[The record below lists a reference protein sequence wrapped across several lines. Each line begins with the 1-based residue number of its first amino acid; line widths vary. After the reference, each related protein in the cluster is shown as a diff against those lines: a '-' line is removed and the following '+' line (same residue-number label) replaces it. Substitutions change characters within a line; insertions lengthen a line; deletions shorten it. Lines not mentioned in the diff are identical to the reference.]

1 MTTPTTDSLVYADPK
16 PDGEVMLK
24 YPKQLKKFMAEG
36 LSRATFDR
44 WYSLRAN
51 GRPVDENRN
60 STTLAVTA
68 SLFALLM
75 IFLIA
80 LAQSRQGVDKYVS
93 GRNLIKSP
101 DERALVWRIAG
112 QGDIS
117 RVDLATMQ
125 IPDEITLQ
133 IRVPAGLA
141 APLAESASPPV
152 LVLPTLSF
160 KTAEVTIN
168 GRFIRQFLEGERIVL
183 PLPVDG
189 SQVPGGMLDIE
200 IRAHKMPRAKPPL
213 MPISRPDLSK
223 SEQSMLVMPFSE
235 YKDLNEFASA
245 DRIGRGD
252 YVGFVGRMIMA
263 VFALVLFL
271 LVDASPESLGL
282 ALFMG
287 FEALAM
293 SFKFDWLPGIEKG
306 LVSNFCF
313 QMGDLFRIYFA
324 LQLARI
330 APKSTKLWFV
340 FGVPLS
346 LLYGYVRVE
355 EKRLGWTFPAEIPNI
370 RDIIAGGTGV
380 IVCARAAS
388 ILVGRKLP
396 WRVAALS
403 VAAVGFFEQVV
414 DPLGHY
420 LPFISR
426 NEVFTEL
433 VDILQPISAWL
444 LAFSA
449 FINIS
454 TLETRVK
461 ALSGSEVRAQSIER
475 EMELGR
481 SVQATFLR
489 IPEVP
494 APVMIDCHHEA
505 AVYVA
510 GDMYFIDWNP
520 NSQQLTV
527 ILSDL
532 TGHGVQAALKASAT
546 NVIAQTLWSGGSVVQ
561 DRRRDRLVRFDGQVQ
576 SFLNR
581 LGGDQ
586 EMNTMLGLEFD
597 VKSGAIE
604 IFRSNFPMPL
614 LLTRSPEGPGGNQ
627 KSIWT
632 VTPVILPNRK
642 LSAMRLQPG
651 SFLLIATDG
660 FFTTSQQIAHL
671 VRFLRQN
678 LNGDAPAET
687 ASEIKALFLQFSGFD
702 KTPLPDDRTLIVMGV
717 AAA

>member
-1 MTTPTTDSLVYADPK
+1 MTTLTTDSRVFADSIW
-16 PDGEVMLK
+16 DGERMLK
-24 YPKQLKKFMAEG
+24 YRKQLKNIMIKG
-36 LSRATFDR
+36 LSSATFDR
-44 WYSLRAN
+44 WYSLRAK
-51 GRPVDENRN
+51 GHPVDENRN
-60 STTLAVTA
+60 SATLAVTA

-80 LAQSRQGVDKYVS
+80 LAQSRQSIDKYVS
-93 GRNLIKSP
+93 GRSLIKAP
-101 DERALVWRIAG
+101 DEHALVWHIAG
-112 QGDIS
+112 QGEIS
-117 RVDLATMQ
+117 RADLATMV
-125 IPDEITLQ
+125 IPEEVTLQ

-141 APLAESASPPV
+141 APLVESTSPPV
-152 LVLPTLSF
+152 LVLPALFF
-160 KTAEVTIN
+160 KTAKVTVN
-168 GRFIRQFLEGERIVL
+168 GRFVRQFLEGERIVL
-183 PLPVDG
+183 PLPLGG
-189 SQVPGGMLDIE
+189 SQIPGGMLDIE
-200 IRAHKMPRAKPPL
+200 IQLHKQPKAKPPL
-213 MPISRPDLSK
+213 MPMGLPDLSK
-223 SEQSMLVMPFSE
+223 AEQSMLVMPFSE

-271 LVDASPESLGL
+271 VVDASPESLGL

-287 FEALAM
+287 FEAIAM

-330 APKSTKLWFV
+330 APKSTKWWFI

-380 IVCARAAS
+380 VVCARAAT

-396 WRVAALS
+396 WRVAALC
-403 VAAVGFFEQVV
+403 VAAVGFFEQIV
-414 DPLGHY
+414 DPLGQY

-426 NEVFTEL
+426 NELFTEL

-454 TLETRVK
+454 SLETRVK

-475 EMELGR
+475 EMELGK

-489 IPEVP
+489 IPEIP
-494 APVMIDCHHEA
+494 LPIMIDCHHEA

-510 GDMYFIDWNP
+510 GDMYFIDWNLH
-520 NSQQLTV
+520 SQQLTV

-546 NVIAQTLWSGGSVVQ
+546 NVIAQTLWTGGSVVQ

-581 LGGDQ
+581 LGGDE

-597 VKSGAIE
+597 VKTGAIE

-614 LLTRSPEGPGGNQ
+614 LLTRSSGGVEGGE
-627 KSIWT
+627 KTIWT
-632 VTPVILPNRK
+632 IAPVILPNRK
-642 LSAMRLQPG
+642 LSAMRLERG

-660 FFTTSQQIAHL
+660 FFTTSQQVAHL

-678 LNGDAPAET
+678 LNADAPAET
-687 ASEIKALFLQFSGFD
+687 ASEIKELVLQFSGFQ
-702 KTPLPDDRTLIVMGV
+702 KTPLPDDRTLIVLGV
-717 AAA
+717 AA

>member
-1 MTTPTTDSLVYADPK
+1 
-16 PDGEVMLK
+16 MLK
-24 YPKQLKKFMAEG
+24 YPKLLKNIFVEG
-36 LSRATFDR
+36 LSSATFDR
-44 WYSLRAN
+44 WYSLRAS
-51 GRPVDENRN
+51 GRPADENRN

-75 IFLIA
+75 IFLVA
-80 LAQSRQGVDKYVS
+80 LAQSRQSIDKYVS
-93 GRNLIKSP
+93 GRSLIKAP
-101 DERALVWRIAG
+101 DERALVWRVAG
-112 QGDIS
+112 QGSIS
-117 RVDLATMQ
+117 RADLAT
-125 IPDEITLQ
+125 IPIPEEITLQ
-133 IRVPAGLA
+133 IQVPAGLA
-141 APLAESASPPV
+141 LPFVDSTSPPV
-152 LVLPTLSF
+152 LVLPSISF
-160 KTAEVTIN
+160 KTAEVRIN
-168 GRFIRQFLEGERIVL
+168 GRFIRQFLAGERIVL
-183 PLPVDG
+183 PLPLDG
-189 SQVPGGMLDIE
+189 SQITGGMLDIE
-200 IRAHKMPRAKPPL
+200 IQVRNLPKTKPPL
-213 MPISRPDLSK
+213 MPIGRPDLSTAD
-223 SEQSMLVMPFSE
+223 QSLLVMPFGE
-235 YKDLNEFASA
+235 YRELNEFASA

-252 YVGFVGRMIMA
+252 YVGFVGRLIMA

-271 LVDASPESLGL
+271 VVDASPESLGL

-330 APKSTKLWFV
+330 APKSTKWWFII
-340 FGVPLS
+340 GVPLS

-355 EKRLGWTFPAEIPNI
+355 EKRLGWTFPSEIPNI
-370 RDIIAGGTGV
+370 RDIIAGGTGA
-380 IVCARAAS
+380 IVCARAAT
-388 ILVGRKLP
+388 ILIGRKLP

-403 VAAVGFFEQVV
+403 VATVGFFEQIV
-414 DPLGHY
+414 DPLGQY
-420 LPFISR
+420 VPFISN
-426 NEVFTEL
+426 NEVFTVL

-461 ALSGSEVRAQSIER
+461 ALSGSEVRAQAIER
-475 EMELGR
+475 EMELGK

-489 IPEVP
+489 IPELP
-494 APVMIDCHHEA
+494 LPMMIDCHHEA

-510 GDMYFIDWNP
+510 GDMYFIDWNQH
-520 NSQQLTV
+520 SHQLTV

-546 NVIAQTLWSGGSVVQ
+546 NVIAQTVWTGGNVLQ
-561 DRRRDRLVRFDGQVQ
+561 ERRRDRLVRFDAQVQ
-576 SFLNR
+576 AFLHR
-581 LGGDQ
+581 LGGDE

-597 VKSGAIE
+597 VKTGAIG

-614 LLTRSPEGPGGNQ
+614 LLTRSSDGLGGAG
-627 KSIWT
+627 KSTWT
-632 VTPVILPNRK
+632 VAPVILPNRK
-642 LSAMRLQPG
+642 LSAMRLERG

-660 FFTTSQQIAHL
+660 FFTTSQQVAHL

-678 LNGDAPAET
+678 LNGDAPAAT
-687 ASEIKALFLQFSGFD
+687 ASEIKELVMQFSGFH
-702 KTPLPDDRTLIVMGV
+702 KLPLPDDRTLIVVGV
-717 AAA
+717 AA

>member
-1 MTTPTTDSLVYADPK
+1 
-16 PDGEVMLK
+16 
-24 YPKQLKKFMAEG
+24 
-36 LSRATFDR
+36 
-44 WYSLRAN
+44 
-51 GRPVDENRN
+51 
-60 STTLAVTA
+60 
-68 SLFALLM
+68 
-75 IFLIA
+75 
-80 LAQSRQGVDKYVS
+80 
-93 GRNLIKSP
+93 
-101 DERALVWRIAG
+101 
-112 QGDIS
+112 
-117 RVDLATMQ
+117 
-125 IPDEITLQ
+125 
-133 IRVPAGLA
+133 
-141 APLAESASPPV
+141 
-152 LVLPTLSF
+152 
-160 KTAEVTIN
+160 
-168 GRFIRQFLEGERIVL
+168 
-183 PLPVDG
+183 
-189 SQVPGGMLDIE
+189 
-200 IRAHKMPRAKPPL
+200 
-213 MPISRPDLSK
+213 
-223 SEQSMLVMPFSE
+223 MLVMPFSE
-235 YKDLNEFASA
+235 YKNLNEFASA

-330 APKSTKLWFV
+330 APKSTKLWFIV
-340 FGVPLS
+340 GVPLS

-403 VAAVGFFEQVV
+403 VAAIGFFEQIV

-420 LPFISR
+420 IPFISR

-494 APVMIDCHHEA
+494 APVMTI
-505 AVYVA
+505 
-510 GDMYFIDWNP
+510 
-520 NSQQLTV
+520 T
-527 ILSDL
+527 
-532 TGHGVQAALKASAT
+532 
-546 NVIAQTLWSGGSVVQ
+546 
-561 DRRRDRLVRFDGQVQ
+561 
-576 SFLNR
+576 
-581 LGGDQ
+581 
-586 EMNTMLGLEFD
+586 
-597 VKSGAIE
+597 
-604 IFRSNFPMPL
+604 
-614 LLTRSPEGPGGNQ
+614 
-627 KSIWT
+627 
-632 VTPVILPNRK
+632 
-642 LSAMRLQPG
+642 
-651 SFLLIATDG
+651 
-660 FFTTSQQIAHL
+660 
-671 VRFLRQN
+671 
-678 LNGDAPAET
+678 
-687 ASEIKALFLQFSGFD
+687 
-702 KTPLPDDRTLIVMGV
+702 
-717 AAA
+717 